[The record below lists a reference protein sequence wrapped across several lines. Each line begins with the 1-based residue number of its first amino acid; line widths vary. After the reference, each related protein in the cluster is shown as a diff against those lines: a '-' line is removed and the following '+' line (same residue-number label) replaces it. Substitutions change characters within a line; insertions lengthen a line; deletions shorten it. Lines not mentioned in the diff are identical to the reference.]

1 MVYHRITITGSH
13 SKWLFSFALLSP
25 ATRKRVHVLFQAN
38 LILCV
43 IIFQLVLD
51 VFLDHFRIFSYGIY
65 IVPSAPEISASIPI
79 FQIRMS
85 IKDHQCTFTLERSY
99 KLCYTHIRRDTHQ
112 HVDVIGAC
120 LCLYNL
126 YFHFI
131 AKLAQYLTDISL
143 QFPIYNFA
151 SVFGCKHYV
160 VLTPIARMC
169 GVFHLILH
177 FV

>member
-1 MVYHRITITGSH
+1 
-13 SKWLFSFALLSP
+13 
-25 ATRKRVHVLFQAN
+25 
-38 LILCV
+38 
-43 IIFQLVLD
+43 
-51 VFLDHFRIFSYGIY
+51 
-65 IVPSAPEISASIPI
+65 
-79 FQIRMS
+79 MS

-99 KLCYTHIRRDTHQ
+99 KLCYTHIRWDTHQ